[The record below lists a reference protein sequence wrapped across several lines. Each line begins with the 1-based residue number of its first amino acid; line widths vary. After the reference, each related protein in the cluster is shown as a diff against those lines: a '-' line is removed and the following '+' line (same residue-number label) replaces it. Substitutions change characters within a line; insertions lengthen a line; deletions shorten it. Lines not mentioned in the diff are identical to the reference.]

1 MKYITKSLDWKIV
14 LEHIASIFQSSH
26 MLCNFQSKDN
36 IYPLLNNSLYSNSYS
51 SLDLLLH
58 TFYSQGDK
66 VSQNNQK
73 SNKSVSFVGLELDD
87 KFNFNSHVEKLIKK
101 APKKKKNR
109 KKSECDYRKNICGYI
124 TRKIIKDFLSPIYNK

>member
-66 VSQNNQK
+66 VYTTYDHD
-73 SNKSVSFVGLELDD
+73 GD
-87 KFNFNSHVEKLIKK
+87 KK
-101 APKKKKNR
+101 AYVKVN
-109 KKSECDYRKNICGYI
+109 GW
-124 TRKIIKDFLSPIYNK
+124 SPDREADIVVID